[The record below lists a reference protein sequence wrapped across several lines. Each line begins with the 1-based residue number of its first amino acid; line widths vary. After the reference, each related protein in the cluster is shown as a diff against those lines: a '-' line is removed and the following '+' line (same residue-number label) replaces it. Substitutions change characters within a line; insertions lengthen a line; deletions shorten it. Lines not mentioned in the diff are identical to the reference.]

1 MWPEFIIPAALAIQN
16 TIAIPWSVIAFAI
29 GVVILVWLFVGGFV
43 GFVIAAFTPNRPLL
57 KGSLV
62 GIGVAAGAGVVVI
75 AGIGIALLPNIPLI
89 PDALWVV
96 GWAGL
101 IITAVAIAVM
111 IIRRIGRNAK
121 TRAH

>member
-1 MWPEFIIPAALAIQN
+1 MWPEFINPAALALQN
-16 TIAIPWSVIAFAI
+16 SIDIHWSVLAFVI
-29 GVVILVWLFVGGFV
+29 GVVILGWLFAGGFV
-43 GFVIAAFTPNRPLL
+43 GFFIAAFTPNRPLL
-57 KGSLV
+57 KGGLV

-75 AGIGIALLPNIPLI
+75 AGIGIALLPNIPPI

-101 IITAVAIAVM
+101 IITAAAIAVI

-121 TRAH
+121 TRA